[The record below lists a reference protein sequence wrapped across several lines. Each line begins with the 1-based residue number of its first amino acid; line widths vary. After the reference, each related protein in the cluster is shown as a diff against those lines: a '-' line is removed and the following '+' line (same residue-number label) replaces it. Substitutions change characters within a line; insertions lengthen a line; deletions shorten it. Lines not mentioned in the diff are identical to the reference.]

1 MTHAI
6 SEIPLPAADPPLG
19 APAFA
24 PVPVRHRHDGWTPA
38 KQTAFIEALADTAC
52 VVEAARRVG
61 MSAESAY
68 RLRRHAGATAFIEA
82 WDSALDHAV
91 QRLVDTAFARAIH
104 GVPRAVFHKGE
115 QVGEQRIYS
124 DRLLTF
130 LLRYH
135 DPNYYG
141 NLARI
146 TQHAFPRFL
155 HVRRNKLRRW
165 LGRITGSSAED

>member
-1 MTHAI
+1 MTHTA
-6 SEIPLPAADPPLG
+6 SEIPLPVAAPLPG
-19 APAFA
+19 PPAFA
-24 PVPVRHRHDGWTPA
+24 PVAVRYRHDGWTPA

-52 VVEAARRVG
+52 VVEAAARVG

-68 RLRRHAGATAFIEA
+68 RLRRHAGATAFVNA
-82 WDSALDHAV
+82 WDAALENAV
-91 QRLVDTAFARAIH
+91 QRLVDTAFSRAIH

-115 QVGEQRIYS
+115 KVGEQRIYS

-141 NLARI
+141 NLSGI
-146 TQHAFPRFL
+146 TNYVFPRFL
-155 HVRRNKLRRW
+155 HVRRATLRRW
-165 LGRITGSSAED
+165 LGRITGNRAE